1 MQVLYLM
8 KKDILLAG
16 NYLYFCVLVFIGV
29 PVFFSLQSIHMSSVY
44 VLLVSFSFSCYFLFS
59 NIFSMEDKYKG
70 NLYLM
75 AIPYKKSTIVIAK
88 YVLALLLFAIEAVF
102 YEILSRM
109 TVAGSHLL
117 KGLTFTS
124 VSLVFFFLAVVLGV
138 FFPIYF
144 RYSYT
149 KIKYALLLV
158 MIFLPTWGSAGLAAL
173 AGKKIVSEAPS
184 ISAGALTGLILL
196 SIVIL
201 SVSTKISTRFLKK
214 RDF

>member
-1 MQVLYLM
+1 MQVLYLI

-16 NYLYFCVLVFIGV
+16 NYLYFCVIVFIGV

-59 NIFSMEDKYKG
+59 NIFTMEDKYKG

-88 YVLALLLFAIEAVF
+88 YVLALLLFGIEAVF

-109 TVAGSHLL
+109 TVAGTHLI
-117 KGLTFTS
+117 KGLTVTS
-124 VSLVFFFLAVVLGV
+124 VSLVFFFLAVVLGI
-138 FFPIYF
+138 FFPVYF

-158 MIFLPTWGSAGLAAL
+158 MIIVPTWGFVGLAAL
-173 AGKKIVSEAPS
+173 AGKKIVSESPS
-184 ISAGALTGLILL
+184 MGAGALTGLILL

-201 SVSTKISTRFLKK
+201 SASAKLSIRFLKK